1 MIYYILFNFSLSFI
15 ILLTYAFLGFN
26 LCKAFTSL
34 ICSLILFFL
43 SFNFNCSIFS
53 FNLSICIKYLSNFV
67 VLYLP
72 LIILIC
78 SLILSI
84 LFVDPHSNFLLR
96 PRSTVF
102 SLTAVVSSNC
112 FSNVFKFS
120 KCFKLRANKSL
131 NPTIL
136 F

>member
-84 LFVDPHSNFLLR
+84 LFVDPPLRGRTLVSHSFFLSSSIS
-96 PRSTVF
+96 STFVKCF
-102 SLTAVVSSNC
+102 IYSLCIDLNNSIVVSSGL
-112 FSNVFKFS
+112 V
-120 KCFKLRANKSL
+120 
-131 NPTIL
+131 I
-136 F
+136 

>member
-84 LFVDPHSNFLLR
+84 LFVDPPIPLCFLAFYCNLTSNISYCFFFTRLIHAYNAVC
-96 PRSTVF
+96 SSFNF
-102 SLTAVVSSNC
+102 SL
-112 FSNVFKFS
+112 
-120 KCFKLRANKSL
+120 
-131 NPTIL
+131 
-136 F
+136 

>member
-1 MIYYILFNFSLSFI
+1 MIYYILLNFSLSFI

-84 LFVDPHSNFLLR
+84 LFVVPPSLAVLDPLD
-96 PRSTVF
+96 
-102 SLTAVVSSNC
+102 
-112 FSNVFKFS
+112 
-120 KCFKLRANKSL
+120 
-131 NPTIL
+131 
-136 F
+136 